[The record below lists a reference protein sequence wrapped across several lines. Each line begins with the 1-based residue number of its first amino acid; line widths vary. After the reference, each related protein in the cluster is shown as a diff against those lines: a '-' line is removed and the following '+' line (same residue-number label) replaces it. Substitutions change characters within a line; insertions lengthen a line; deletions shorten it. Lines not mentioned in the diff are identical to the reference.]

1 MLRESFEII
10 FLAIILLDL
19 ERQVINFEI
28 EKIIKVFN
36 LIVGESIESQFL
48 AIF

>member
-1 MLRESFEII
+1 MLRENFEMI

-36 LIVGESIESQFL
+36 LIVGESFESQLL

>member
-1 MLRESFEII
+1 MI

-36 LIVGESIESQFL
+36 LIVGESFESQLL

>member
-1 MLRESFEII
+1 MLRESFEMI
-10 FLAIILLDL
+10 FLAICLLDL
-19 ERQVINFEI
+19 ERQVIDFEI

-36 LIVGESIESQFL
+36 LIVGESFESQLL